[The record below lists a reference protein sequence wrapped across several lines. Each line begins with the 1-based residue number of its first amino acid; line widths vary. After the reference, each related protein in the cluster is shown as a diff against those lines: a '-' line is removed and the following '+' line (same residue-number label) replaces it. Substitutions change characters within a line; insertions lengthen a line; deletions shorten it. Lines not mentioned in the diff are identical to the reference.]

1 MNLLGFDIAE
11 IPTVAVR
18 QVITTDSCVGA
29 LALPLL
35 LPGFRLRRG
44 RFRASASSE
53 STGRTLSVVPSPLR
67 MALIIPYAAIS
78 ETSSNC

>member
-44 RFRASASSE
+44 RFRRKCLLGIDGEDVECGAVSSPH
-53 STGRTLSVVPSPLR
+53 GVD
-67 MALIIPYAAIS
+67 
-78 ETSSNC
+78 